1 MEIVSEILRLCHCVN
16 FILNSLSSLF
26 FHVTF
31 DFSFLSFSQITK
43 EFKRIIDWDLMPRLN
58 EGLQKYGRTIMERK
72 ASHDKLEQLR
82 QNIAA
87 CRLEETPKCKYE
99 LGSNI

>member
-16 FILNSLSSLF
+16 FILNCLSSLF

-31 DFSFLSFSQITK
+31 DFSFLSFSQIMK
-43 EFKRIIDWDLMPRLN
+43 EFKRITDWDLTPRLN
-58 EGLQKYGRTIMERK
+58 EGLQKYGRTIMEQK

-87 CRLEETPKCKYE
+87 CRSEETRKCKYE
-99 LGSNI
+99 L